1 MHLNTHDF
9 PGHNMVSPFIGFIAY
24 IFFTIFNC
32 FSSLVTYFSFE
43 PNTIK
48 AELILGT
55 IRLFFGIL
63 VGIGLWFTNRFLNNK
78 FK

>member
-1 MHLNTHDF
+1 MHHNPNDF
-9 PGHNMVSPFIGFIAY
+9 NIISPFVGFITY
-24 IFFTIFNC
+24 IFFTVFNC
-32 FSSLVTYFSFE
+32 FSSIIPTLNFE

-55 IRLFFGIL
+55 IRLFFGIM
-63 VGIGLWFTNRFLNNK
+63 VGIGLWFTNRFLNKK

>member
-1 MHLNTHDF
+1 MYHNPNDF
-9 PGHNMVSPFIGFIAY
+9 NATTSLIGFIAY

-32 FSSLVTYFSFE
+32 FSSIIPLFRFE

-55 IRLFFGIL
+55 IRLFFGIM
-63 VGIGLWFTNRFLNNK
+63 VGIGLWFTNRFLNK
-78 FK
+78 RFK

>member
-1 MHLNTHDF
+1 MHHNLNDF
-9 PGHNMVSPFIGFIAY
+9 SSTSPFIGFIAY

-32 FSSLVTYFSFE
+32 FSSIIPMLSFE

-55 IRLFFGIL
+55 IRLFFGIM
-63 VGIGLWFTNRFLNNK
+63 VGIVLWFTNRFLNKKFNK
-78 FK
+78 

>member
-1 MHLNTHDF
+1 ML
-9 PGHNMVSPFIGFIAY
+9 
-24 IFFTIFNC
+24 
-32 FSSLVTYFSFE
+32 SFE

-55 IRLFFGIL
+55 IRLFFGIM
-63 VGIGLWFTNRFLNNK
+63 VGIGLWFTNRFLNKK